1 MNLTGPELRV
11 FVYERLINDGVMPT
25 TNEIAARFGLTRDGA
40 IAAIRGANIGKT
52 ILPDPNTSEIWMAGP
67 FAAQP
72 TPYLVVAGTRMW
84 WANCAWDMLGIAAI
98 VGEPVDIDARCT
110 DCDEP
115 MPLHV
120 APNDDTFREGVVHFL
135 VPARKWYEDI
145 GFT

>member
-25 TNEIAARFGLTRDGA
+25 AHEIAARFGVTRDESV
-40 IAAIRGANIGKT
+40 AAIRGVNIGKT
-52 ILPDPNTSEIWMAGP
+52 LLPDLNTGEIWMAGP

-72 TPYLVVAGTRMW
+72 TPYRVVAGTRAW
-84 WANCAWDMLGIAAI
+84 WANCAWDMLGIAAM

-120 APNDDTFREGVVHFL
+120 APNDTLREGVVHFL